1 MRVAHLMLGLALF
14 TVGGCSGDGVGGGGE
29 VTTATLGDLELVY
42 EVLEDAH
49 VVMVTECPQL
59 ISQISLVNP
68 TTGEVDVTCVAS
80 ADESTGNHPVE
91 PAGDSG
97 AVAGG
102 GDALVTVPAEGSAA
116 MDIFFN
122 CVQTSSFP
130 VDLTCTDASGATW
143 SETVSLDISGG

>member
-1 MRVAHLMLGLALF
+1 M
-14 TVGGCSGDGVGGGGE
+14 
-29 VTTATLGDLELVY
+29 
-42 EVLEDAH
+42 
-49 VVMVTECPQL
+49 ECPRL
-59 ISQISLVNP
+59 IAQISLINP

-80 ADESTGNHPVE
+80 ADENTGNHPVE

-122 CVQTSSFP
+122 CVQTSSFT

-143 SETVSLDISGG
+143 SETVNLDISGG